1 MYKRLS
7 PFTKKGTGLGLSIC
21 AWIVESHH
29 GHIEVQSK
37 VGEGSTFT
45 VKLPL
50 APPQQQVSNKK
61 MKKAVGVADGSV

>member
-1 MYKRLS
+1 M
-7 PFTKKGTGLGLSIC
+7 
-21 AWIVESHH
+21 
-29 GHIEVQSK
+29 
-37 VGEGSTFT
+37 